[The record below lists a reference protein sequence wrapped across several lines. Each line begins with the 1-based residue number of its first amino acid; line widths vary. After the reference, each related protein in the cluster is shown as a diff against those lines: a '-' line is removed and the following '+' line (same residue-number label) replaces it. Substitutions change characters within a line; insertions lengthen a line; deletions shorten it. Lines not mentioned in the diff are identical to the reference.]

1 MKSQLEAFIHT
12 YVKHPKEQEIT
23 EILALFEERT
33 YAKGQVFKQAHTIA
47 TAVGFIAAGSAK
59 TVIVKDNGEELM
71 GRLFPAGHFL
81 FDMISARS
89 GEETPLAFKF
99 QEPSE
104 VLVASYSQMK
114 ALLETNLTLNIMVR
128 EYTADRTVEMGKW
141 LMLYQTGSAKE
152 RYRFILENNPKL
164 LNKLPLRMIASMM
177 GITPTQLSRIRK
189 QQG

>member
-1 MKSQLEAFIHT
+1 MKSLLQEFIQT
-12 YVKHPKEQEIT
+12 QVKNPKAEEIQEI
-23 EILALFEERT
+23 LDHFEERT
-33 YAKGQVFKQAHTIA
+33 FTKGQVFKKAHTIA
-47 TAVGFIAAGSAK
+47 TEVGFIASGSAK
-59 TVIVKDNGEELM
+59 SVIIKDNGEERM
-71 GRLFPAGHFL
+71 GRLFTAGHFL
-81 FDMISARS
+81 FDLISARRR
-89 GEETPLAFKF
+89 EETPLAFKF

-104 VLVASYSQMK
+104 VLVAPYAHMK
-114 ALLETNLTLNIMVR
+114 ALLETNLTLNIVVR

-189 QQG
+189 NN